1 MSAFTAMTPF
11 HATITSKASVT
22 DRNEHMN
29 RVKSKEVFIHELQER
44 KGRSSP

>member
-1 MSAFTAMTPF
+1 MSARTAMTDF
-11 HATITSKASVT
+11 QATNTGKAFT
-22 DRNEHMN
+22 IDRNEHMN